1 MSFIL
6 ALTLSAMADVPAIP
20 VTEHRT
26 RLDHSGRSLE
36 IHYRGQVS
44 LVTRQIG
51 SVTKAGT
58 PSTLRCLWRAD
69 IDLRREAQSGAGVR
83 LARGIDRE
91 GVLEGS
97 RSGWCDAHRT
107 SIAREVAGRAD
118 QIQAQV
124 RALAQEDHDM
134 LKSEFERTTG
144 NRDG

>member
-1 MSFIL
+1 MSLIL
-6 ALTLSAMADVPAIP
+6 ALTLGAIADVPAIP

-26 RLDHSGRSLE
+26 QLEHSEGSLDV
-36 IHYRGQVS
+36 HYQGQVS

-69 IDLRREAQSGAGVR
+69 IDIRREAQSGAGVR

-97 RSGWCDAHRT
+97 RSGWCDAHRA
-107 SIAREVAGRAD
+107 SIAREVARRAD

-124 RALAQEDHDM
+124 RALAQEDHEV
-134 LKSEFERTTG
+134 LKSELERTTG